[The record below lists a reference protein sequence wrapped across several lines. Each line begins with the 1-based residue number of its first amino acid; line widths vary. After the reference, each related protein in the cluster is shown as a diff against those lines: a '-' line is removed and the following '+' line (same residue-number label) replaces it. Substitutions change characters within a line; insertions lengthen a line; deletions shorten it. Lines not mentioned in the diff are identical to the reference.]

1 MFSTNSWECLIVA
14 SNQQSSQRVTIEN
27 IFMKNM
33 VTRVARSKMQQFFT
47 GSWNFAWLLDIYL
60 LVTRWLS
67 FVLCYVDQ

>member
-1 MFSTNSWECLIVA
+1 
-14 SNQQSSQRVTIEN
+14 
-27 IFMKNM
+27 MKNM